1 MFVENWKDKTA
12 RPEKRI
18 YLSAGAETGAVTG
31 VDVTRARNYTQN
43 ADGPVHRGN
52 LLRENVSVSADS

>member
-1 MFVENWKDKTA
+1 MENWEDETA

-18 YLSAGAETGAVTG
+18 CLSAGAGTG
-31 VDVTRARNYTQN
+31 VDVTRARNYTHN
-43 ADGPVHRGN
+43 ADGRVHRGN

>member
-1 MFVENWKDKTA
+1 MENWKDKTA

-18 YLSAGAETGAVTG
+18 CLSAGAWTGAVTG
-31 VDVTRARNYTQN
+31 VDVTRARNYAQN
-43 ADGPVHRGN
+43 ADGRVHRGN